1 MTNADSSSQ
10 DPAQDP
16 TQGSGTRSAADS
28 AAHSAAL
35 TSPIAVRAGLVLVD
49 QLIRS
54 GVREAVLCPGSRN
67 SPLNLAFVEAERV
80 GRVRLHV
87 RTDERSAAFLALGLA
102 KVSRQPVPVVMTSG
116 TAVANCLPA
125 MVEATLSGVPLVVL
139 SANRPLSMLGS
150 GANQTIDQAEIFGTH
165 SVCTLNAGELAL
177 EGTVADAGT
186 GQAPKRTDATA
197 ELRDLVRKLIA
208 AATDPIDGG
217 GAHLDVPLREPLVP
231 PTLDELSLWAG
242 EIAAAEDAAE
252 DAATTEGAHDSHA
265 PGQPARG
272 TRKLPYGQVEVDLSR
287 RTLVIAG
294 SVGDVAWARSI
305 MDELADVPTVAE
317 PVAPAPD
324 FPVHSAAV
332 DMFSTQVVS
341 DGAHSAV
348 TTPEQIVVI
357 GRPTLHRGVTKLLA
371 NKDINVVALSDTRN
385 VTDVFDN
392 VDEVGSTVR
401 PRGEQPESWLQVARA
416 ISDMGVNQVRDGLA
430 EHEPFTAVHAVA
442 VVADA
447 LRDGDLLVLG
457 ASTAVR
463 DASRAG
469 LPFDGVQAIANRGA
483 AGIDGTISTAVGA
496 AMAHA
501 HADPTAIRAPR
512 TIAVMGDLTFAHDLG
527 GLNIGPLEPR
537 PDNLLIV
544 LTNDSGGGIFETL
557 EPGAESLRTFAD
569 GTAAF
574 ERVFGTPLDLDFAEL
589 CAGFGVEHKLATS
602 VEELATVIDEHAEIG
617 GSGITVL
624 EVKVSR
630 RGRQEIERRIA
641 GTR

>member
-1 MTNADSSSQ
+1 MTNTDSSSQ
-10 DPAQDP
+10 DSSPA
-16 TQGSGTRSAADS
+16 AAEPLPS
-28 AAHSAAL
+28 PVAVHAA
-35 TSPIAVRAGLVLVD
+35 LVLVD
-49 QLIRS
+49 QLIRC
-54 GVREAVLCPGSRN
+54 GVQEAVLCPGSRN
-67 SPLNLAFVEAERV
+67 SPLSLAFVEAERV

-125 MVEATLSGVPLVVL
+125 MVEATLSGVPLIVL

-150 GANQTIDQAEIFGTH
+150 GANQTIDQAEIFGSH
-165 SVCTLNAGELAL
+165 SVCTLNTGNLAL
-177 EGTVADAGT
+177 EGEDIKAPDDVATSRAG
-186 GQAPKRTDATA
+186 GAAAQ
-197 ELRDLVRKLIA
+197 LRDLVCQLVA
-208 AATDPIDGG
+208 AAVDPIDGG
-217 GAHLDVPLREPLVP
+217 GVHLDIPLREPLVP
-231 PTLDELSLWAG
+231 PTLDELSLWASAVTG
-242 EIAAAEDAAE
+242 Y
-252 DAATTEGAHDSHA
+252 TPA
-265 PGQPARG
+265 PRG
-272 TRKLPYGQVEVDLSR
+272 VRSLPFGQVEVDLSR

-294 SVGDVAWARSI
+294 SVSDVAWARAI
-305 MDELADVPTVAE
+305 MDELADVPTIAE
-317 PVAPAPD
+317 PIAPAPD

-332 DMFSTQVVS
+332 DMFSTQVVG
-341 DGAHSAV
+341 DGEYSAV

-371 NKDINVVALSDTRN
+371 NKDIHIIALSDTRN
-385 VTDVFDN
+385 VTDVFGN
-392 VDEVGSTVR
+392 VDEVGSSVR
-401 PRGEQPESWLQVARA
+401 PHGEQPETWLQVARA
-416 ISDMGVNQVRDGLA
+416 ISDMGAGQVRDALT
-430 EHEPFTAVHAVA
+430 EHDPFTAVHAVA

-469 LPFDGVQAIANRGA
+469 LPFDGVQTIANRGA

-557 EPGAESLRTFAD
+557 EPGAENLRTFAD

-589 CAGFGVEHKLATS
+589 CAGFGVEHKLATN
-602 VEELATVIDEHAEIG
+602 VEELAMAIDEHAETG
-617 GSGITVL
+617 AHGITVL

-630 RGRQEIERRIA
+630 GGRREIEKRIA
-641 GTR
+641 GA

>member
-1 MTNADSSSQ
+1 MTNTDSSSQ
-10 DPAQDP
+10 DSYPAAVEP
-16 TQGSGTRSAADS
+16 LPSPVAVHAA
-28 AAHSAAL
+28 
-35 TSPIAVRAGLVLVD
+35 LVLVD
-49 QLIRS
+49 QLIRC
-54 GVREAVLCPGSRN
+54 GVQEAVLCPGSRN
-67 SPLNLAFVEAERV
+67 SPLNLAFMEAERV

-125 MVEATLSGVPLVVL
+125 MVEATLSGVPLIVL

-150 GANQTIDQAEIFGTH
+150 GANQTIDQAEIFGSH
-165 SVCTLNAGELAL
+165 SVCTLNTGNLAL
-177 EGTVADAGT
+177 EGEDIKVPDDVATSRAG
-186 GQAPKRTDATA
+186 GAATQ
-197 ELRDLVRKLIA
+197 LRDLVCQLVA
-208 AATDPIDGG
+208 AAVDPIDGG
-217 GAHLDVPLREPLVP
+217 GVHLDVPLREPLVP
-231 PTLDELSLWAG
+231 PTLDELSLWASAVTG
-242 EIAAAEDAAE
+242 N
-252 DAATTEGAHDSHA
+252 TPA
-265 PGQPARG
+265 PRG
-272 TRKLPYGQVEVDLSR
+272 VRSLPFGQVEVDLSR

-294 SVGDVAWARSI
+294 SVSDVAWARAI
-305 MDELADVPTVAE
+305 MDELADVPTIAE
-317 PVAPAPD
+317 PIAPAPD

-332 DMFSTQVVS
+332 DMFSTQVVG
-341 DGAHSAV
+341 DGEYSAV

-371 NKDINVVALSDTRN
+371 NKDINVIALSDTRN
-385 VTDVFDN
+385 VTDVFGN
-392 VDEVGSTVR
+392 VDEVGSSVR
-401 PRGEQPESWLQVARA
+401 PHGEQPETWLQVARA
-416 ISDMGVNQVRDGLA
+416 ISDMGAGQVRDALA

-469 LPFDGVQAIANRGA
+469 LPFDGVQTIANRGA

-557 EPGAESLRTFAD
+557 EPGAENLRTFAD

-589 CAGFGVEHKLATS
+589 CAGFGVEHKLATN
-602 VEELATVIDEHAEIG
+602 VEELAMAIDEHAEIG
-617 GSGITVL
+617 AHGITVL

-630 RGRQEIERRIA
+630 GGRREIEKRIA
-641 GTR
+641 GA

>member
-1 MTNADSSSQ
+1 MTNTDSSSQ
-10 DPAQDP
+10 DSSPA
-16 TQGSGTRSAADS
+16 AAEPLPS
-28 AAHSAAL
+28 PVAVHAAL
-35 TSPIAVRAGLVLVD
+35 ALVD
-49 QLIRS
+49 QLIRC
-54 GVREAVLCPGSRN
+54 GVQEAVLCPGSRN

-125 MVEATLSGVPLVVL
+125 MVEATLSGVPLIVL
-139 SANRPLSMLGS
+139 SANRPLSMRGS
-150 GANQTIDQAEIFGTH
+150 GANQTIDQAEIFGSH
-165 SVCTLNAGELAL
+165 SVCTLNTGILAL
-177 EGTVADAGT
+177 EGEDIKVPDDVATSRAG
-186 GQAPKRTDATA
+186 GAATQ
-197 ELRDLVRKLIA
+197 LRDLVCQLVA
-208 AATDPIDGG
+208 AAVDPIDGG
-217 GAHLDVPLREPLVP
+217 GVHLDVPLREPLVP
-231 PTLDELSLWAG
+231 PTLDELSLWASAVTG
-242 EIAAAEDAAE
+242 N
-252 DAATTEGAHDSHA
+252 TPA
-265 PGQPARG
+265 PRG
-272 TRKLPYGQVEVDLSR
+272 VRSLPFGQVEVDLSR

-294 SVGDVAWARSI
+294 SVSDVAWARAI
-305 MDELADVPTVAE
+305 MDELADVPTIAE
-317 PVAPAPD
+317 PIAPAPD

-332 DMFSTQVVS
+332 DMFSTQVVG
-341 DGAHSAV
+341 DGEYSAV

-371 NKDINVVALSDTRN
+371 NKDIHIIALSDTRN
-385 VTDVFDN
+385 VTDVFGN
-392 VDEVGSTVR
+392 VDEVGSSVR
-401 PRGEQPESWLQVARA
+401 PHGEQPETWLQVARA
-416 ISDMGVNQVRDGLA
+416 ISDMGAGQVRDALT
-430 EHEPFTAVHAVA
+430 EHDPFTAVHAVA

-469 LPFDGVQAIANRGA
+469 LPFDGVQTIANRGA

-557 EPGAESLRTFAD
+557 EPGAENLRTFAD

-589 CAGFGVEHKLATS
+589 CAGFGVEHKLATN
-602 VEELATVIDEHAEIG
+602 VEELAMAIDEHAEIG
-617 GSGITVL
+617 AHGITVL

-630 RGRQEIERRIA
+630 GGRREIEKRIA
-641 GTR
+641 GA

>member
-1 MTNADSSSQ
+1 MTNTDRTNSEGSSQ
-10 DPAQDP
+10 
-16 TQGSGTRSAADS
+16 RSAA
-28 AAHSAAL
+28 AL
-35 TSPIAVRAGLVLVD
+35 ASPVAVRAGLVLVD

-102 KVSRQPVPVVMTSG
+102 KVARQPVPVVMTSG

-125 MVEATLSGVPLVVL
+125 MVEATLSGVPLLVL
-139 SANRPLSMLGS
+139 SANRPLSMVGT
-150 GANQTIDQAEIFGTH
+150 GANQTIDQAELFGSH
-165 SVCTLNAGELAL
+165 SVCTLNTGQLAL
-177 EGTVADAGT
+177 EGGAADAGT
-186 GQAPKRTDATA
+186 GQVAGGTDAAA

-242 EIAAAEDAAE
+242 EIAA
-252 DAATTEGAHDSHA
+252 TTVKTPAHTPRA
-265 PGQPARG
+265 
-272 TRKLPYGQVEVDLSR
+272 LPFGQVEVDLSL

-294 SVGDVAWARSI
+294 SVADTAWARSI
-305 MDELADVPTVAE
+305 MDELADVPTIAE

-341 DGAHSAV
+341 DGEHSAV

-371 NKDINVVALSDTRN
+371 NKDIHVIALSDTRN
-385 VTDVFDN
+385 VTDVFGN

-401 PRGEQPESWLQVARA
+401 ARGEQPESWLQVARA
-416 ISDMGVNQVRDGLA
+416 ISDMGVNQVREGLA
-430 EHEPFTAVHAVA
+430 KHEPFTAVHAVA

-469 LPFDGVQAIANRGA
+469 LPFDGVRAIANRGA

-501 HADPTAIRAPR
+501 HSDPTAIRAPR

-557 EPGAESLRTFAD
+557 EPGADDLRTFAD

-589 CAGFGVEHKLATS
+589 CAGFGVEHKLACS
-602 VEELATVIDEHAEIG
+602 VEELADAIEEHAELG
-617 GSGITVL
+617 GNGITVL
-624 EVKVSR
+624 EVKVDR
-630 RGRQEIERRIA
+630 RGRQEIEKRIA
-641 GTR
+641 GKR

>member
-1 MTNADSSSQ
+1 MTNADSSS
-10 DPAQDP
+10 QDP

-35 TSPIAVRAGLVLVD
+35 TSPNAVHAGLVLVD

-177 EGTVADAGT
+177 EGAVADAGT
-186 GQAPKRTDATA
+186 GQAAKRTDAAA
-197 ELRDLVRKLIA
+197 ELRDLVRKLTA

-242 EIAAAEDAAE
+242 GIAAAEDAE
-252 DAATTEGAHDSHA
+252 TTEGAHDSHA

-272 TRKLPYGQVEVDLSR
+272 SRKLPYGQVEVDLSR

-294 SVGDVAWARSI
+294 SVSDVAWARSI
-305 MDELADVPTVAE
+305 MDELADVPTIAE

-371 NKDINVVALSDTRN
+371 NKDINVIALSDTRN
-385 VTDVFDN
+385 VTDVFNN

-430 EHEPFTAVHAVA
+430 EREPFTAVHAVA

-557 EPGAESLRTFAD
+557 EPGAENLRTFAD

-589 CAGFGVEHKLATS
+589 CAGVGVEHKLATS
-602 VEELATVIDEHAEIG
+602 VEELATAIDEHAEIG
-617 GSGITVL
+617 ESGITVL

-630 RGRQEIERRIA
+630 RGRQEIEKRIA

>member
-1 MTNADSSSQ
+1 MTNTDSSSQ
-10 DPAQDP
+10 DSYPAATEP
-16 TQGSGTRSAADS
+16 LPSPVAVHAA
-28 AAHSAAL
+28 
-35 TSPIAVRAGLVLVD
+35 LVLVD
-49 QLIRS
+49 QLIRC
-54 GVREAVLCPGSRN
+54 GVQEAVLCPGSRN

-125 MVEATLSGVPLVVL
+125 MVEATLSGVPLIVL

-150 GANQTIDQAEIFGTH
+150 GANQTIDQAEIFGSH
-165 SVCTLNAGELAL
+165 SVCTLNTGNLAL
-177 EGTVADAGT
+177 EGEDIKVPDDVATSRAG
-186 GQAPKRTDATA
+186 GAATQ
-197 ELRDLVRKLIA
+197 LRDLVCQLVA
-208 AATDPIDGG
+208 AAVDPIDGG
-217 GAHLDVPLREPLVP
+217 GVHLDVPLREPLVP
-231 PTLDELSLWAG
+231 PTLDELSLWASAVTG
-242 EIAAAEDAAE
+242 N
-252 DAATTEGAHDSHA
+252 TPA
-265 PGQPARG
+265 PRG
-272 TRKLPYGQVEVDLSR
+272 IRSLPFGQVEVDLSR

-294 SVGDVAWARSI
+294 SVSDVAWARAI
-305 MDELADVPTVAE
+305 MDELADVPTIAE
-317 PVAPAPD
+317 PIAPAPD

-332 DMFSTQVVS
+332 DMFSTQVVG
-341 DGAHSAV
+341 DGEYSAV

-371 NKDINVVALSDTRN
+371 NKDIHVIALSDTRN
-385 VTDVFDN
+385 VTDVFGN
-392 VDEVGSTVR
+392 VDEVGSSVR
-401 PRGEQPESWLQVARA
+401 PHGEQPETWLQVARA
-416 ISDMGVNQVRDGLA
+416 ISDMGAGQVCDALA

-469 LPFDGVQAIANRGA
+469 LPFDGVQTIANRGA

-557 EPGAESLRTFAD
+557 EPGAENLRTFAD

-589 CAGFGVEHKLATS
+589 CAGFGVEHKLATN
-602 VEELATVIDEHAEIG
+602 VEELAMAIDEHAEIG
-617 GSGITVL
+617 TQGITVL

-630 RGRQEIERRIA
+630 GGRREIEKRIA
-641 GTR
+641 GA

>member
-1 MTNADSSSQ
+1 M
-10 DPAQDP
+10 
-16 TQGSGTRSAADS
+16 
-28 AAHSAAL
+28 
-35 TSPIAVRAGLVLVD
+35 RAGLVLID

-165 SVCTLNAGELAL
+165 SVCTLNTGELAL
-177 EGTVADAGT
+177 EGAAAGAA
-186 GQAPKRTDATA
+186 G

-265 PGQPARG
+265 PSQPTRG
-272 TRKLPYGQVEVDLSR
+272 PRKLPYGQVDVDLSR

-294 SVGDVAWARSI
+294 SVTDTAWARSI
-305 MDELADVPTVAE
+305 MDELADVPTIAE

-341 DGAHSAV
+341 DGEHSAV

-371 NKDINVVALSDTRN
+371 NKDINVIALSDTRN
-385 VTDVFDN
+385 ITDVFDN

-401 PRGEQPESWLQVARA
+401 PRGEQPESWLQVAHA

-602 VEELATVIDEHAEIG
+602 VEELAAAIDEHAEIG

-630 RGRQEIERRIA
+630 RGRQEIEKRIA

>member
-1 MTNADSSSQ
+1 MTNTDSSSQ
-10 DPAQDP
+10 DSSPA
-16 TQGSGTRSAADS
+16 AAEPLPS
-28 AAHSAAL
+28 PVAVHAA
-35 TSPIAVRAGLVLVD
+35 LVLVD
-49 QLIRS
+49 QLIRC
-54 GVREAVLCPGSRN
+54 GVQETVLCPGSRN

-125 MVEATLSGVPLVVL
+125 MVEATLSGVPLIVL

-150 GANQTIDQAEIFGTH
+150 GANQTIDQAEIFGSH
-165 SVCTLNAGELAL
+165 SVCTLNTGNLAL
-177 EGTVADAGT
+177 EGEDIKAPDDVATSRAG
-186 GQAPKRTDATA
+186 GAAAQ
-197 ELRDLVRKLIA
+197 LRDLVCQLVA
-208 AATDPIDGG
+208 AAVDPIDGG
-217 GAHLDVPLREPLVP
+217 GVHLDVPLREPLVP
-231 PTLDELSLWAG
+231 PTLDELSLWASAVTG
-242 EIAAAEDAAE
+242 N
-252 DAATTEGAHDSHA
+252 TPA
-265 PGQPARG
+265 PRG
-272 TRKLPYGQVEVDLSR
+272 VRSLPFGQVEVDLSR

-294 SVGDVAWARSI
+294 SVSDVAWARAI
-305 MDELADVPTVAE
+305 MDELADVPTIAE
-317 PVAPAPD
+317 PIAPAPD

-332 DMFSTQVVS
+332 DMFSTQVVG
-341 DGAHSAV
+341 DGEYSAV

-371 NKDINVVALSDTRN
+371 NKDIHIIALSDTRN
-385 VTDVFDN
+385 VTDVFGN
-392 VDEVGSTVR
+392 VDEVGSSVR
-401 PRGEQPESWLQVARA
+401 PHGEQPETWLQVARA
-416 ISDMGVNQVRDGLA
+416 ISDMGAGQVRDALT

-469 LPFDGVQAIANRGA
+469 LPFDGVQTIANRGA

-557 EPGAESLRTFAD
+557 EPGAENLRTFAD

-589 CAGFGVEHKLATS
+589 CAGFGVERKLATN
-602 VEELATVIDEHAEIG
+602 VEELAMAIDEHAEIG
-617 GSGITVL
+617 AHGITVL

-630 RGRQEIERRIA
+630 GGRREIEKRIA
-641 GTR
+641 GA

>member
-102 KVSRQPVPVVMTSG
+102 KVSRRPVPVVMTSG

-165 SVCTLNAGELAL
+165 SVCTLNTGELAL
-177 EGTVADAGT
+177 EGAVADTA
-186 GQAPKRTDATA
+186 A
-197 ELRDLVRKLIA
+197 ELCDLVRKLIS

-242 EIAAAEDAAE
+242 EIAAAEDAA
-252 DAATTEGAHDSHA
+252 TTEGAHDSHA
-265 PGQPARG
+265 PSQPTRG
-272 TRKLPYGQVEVDLSR
+272 PRKLPYGQVEVDLSR

-294 SVGDVAWARSI
+294 SVSDVAWARSI

-341 DGAHSAV
+341 DGEHSAV
-348 TTPEQIVVI
+348 TIPEQIVVI

-371 NKDINVVALSDTRN
+371 NKDINVIALSDTRN

-430 EHEPFTAVHAVA
+430 EREPFTAVHAVA

-557 EPGAESLRTFAD
+557 EPGAENLRTFAD

-630 RGRQEIERRIA
+630 RGRQEIEKRIA

>member
-10 DPAQDP
+10 D
-16 TQGSGTRSAADS
+16 SGT
-28 AAHSAAL
+28 HSAAL

-150 GANQTIDQAEIFGTH
+150 GANQTIDQAEIFGSH
-165 SVCTLNAGELAL
+165 SVCTLNTGELAL
-177 EGTVADAGT
+177 EGAAAGAA
-186 GQAPKRTDATA
+186 G

-272 TRKLPYGQVEVDLSR
+272 SRKLPYGQVEVDLSR

-294 SVGDVAWARSI
+294 SVSDVAWARSI
-305 MDELADVPTVAE
+305 MDELADVPTIAE

-332 DMFSTQVVS
+332 DMFSAQVVS
-341 DGAHSAV
+341 DGEHSAV

-371 NKDINVVALSDTRN
+371 NKDINVIALSDTRN

-430 EHEPFTAVHAVA
+430 EREPFTAVHAVA

-557 EPGAESLRTFAD
+557 EPGAEHLRTFAD

-602 VEELATVIDEHAEIG
+602 VEELATAIDEHAEIG
-617 GSGITVL
+617 GNGITVL

-630 RGRQEIERRIA
+630 RGRQEIEERIA
-641 GTR
+641 GKR

>member
-1 MTNADSSSQ
+1 M
-10 DPAQDP
+10 
-16 TQGSGTRSAADS
+16 
-28 AAHSAAL
+28 
-35 TSPIAVRAGLVLVD
+35 RAGLVLVD

-102 KVSRQPVPVVMTSG
+102 KVSRRPVPVVMTSG

-165 SVCTLNAGELAL
+165 SVCTLNTGELAL
-177 EGTVADAGT
+177 EGAAAGAA
-186 GQAPKRTDATA
+186 G
-197 ELRDLVRKLIA
+197 ELRDLVRKLIN

-242 EIAAAEDAAE
+242 EIAAAGDAAE
-252 DAATTEGAHDSHA
+252 DAETTEGAQASHA
-265 PGQPARG
+265 PAQPARG
-272 TRKLPYGQVEVDLSR
+272 SRKLPYGQVEVDLSR

-294 SVGDVAWARSI
+294 SVSDVAWARSI
-305 MDELADVPTVAE
+305 MDELADVPTIAE

-371 NKDINVVALSDTRN
+371 NKDINVIALSDTRN

-392 VDEVGSTVR
+392 VDEVGSTVQ

-430 EHEPFTAVHAVA
+430 EREPFTAVHAVA

-557 EPGAESLRTFAD
+557 EPGAENLRTFAD

-602 VEELATVIDEHAEIG
+602 VEELAAAIDEHAEIG

-630 RGRQEIERRIA
+630 RGRQEIEKRIA

>member
-16 TQGSGTRSAADS
+16 TQGSAV
-28 AAHSAAL
+28 HSAAL
-35 TSPIAVRAGLVLVD
+35 PSPVAVRAGLVLVD

-102 KVSRQPVPVVMTSG
+102 KVSRNPVPVVMTSG

-165 SVCTLNAGELAL
+165 SVCTLNTGELAL
-177 EGTVADAGT
+177 EGAAAGAA
-186 GQAPKRTDATA
+186 G
-197 ELRDLVRKLIA
+197 ELRDLVRKLIN

-242 EIAAAEDAAE
+242 EIAAAEDAA
-252 DAATTEGAHDSHA
+252 TTEGAHDSHA
-265 PGQPARG
+265 PSQPTRG
-272 TRKLPYGQVEVDLSR
+272 PRKLPYGQVEVDLSR

-294 SVGDVAWARSI
+294 SVSDVAWARSI

-341 DGAHSAV
+341 DGEHSAV
-348 TTPEQIVVI
+348 TIPEQIVVI

-371 NKDINVVALSDTRN
+371 NKDINVIALSDTRN

-430 EHEPFTAVHAVA
+430 EREPFTAVHAVA

-501 HADPTAIRAPR
+501 HADLTAIRAPR

-557 EPGAESLRTFAD
+557 EPGAEHLRTFAD

-602 VEELATVIDEHAEIG
+602 VEELAAAIDEHAEIG

-630 RGRQEIERRIA
+630 RGRQEIEKRIA

>member
-1 MTNADSSSQ
+1 MTNTDSSSQ
-10 DPAQDP
+10 DSSPA
-16 TQGSGTRSAADS
+16 AAEPLPS
-28 AAHSAAL
+28 PVAVHAA
-35 TSPIAVRAGLVLVD
+35 LVLVD
-49 QLIRS
+49 QLIRC
-54 GVREAVLCPGSRN
+54 GVQEAVLCPGSRN

-87 RTDERSAAFLALGLA
+87 RTDERSAAFLALGVA

-125 MVEATLSGVPLVVL
+125 MVEATLSGVPLIVL

-150 GANQTIDQAEIFGTH
+150 GANQTIDQAEIFGSH
-165 SVCTLNAGELAL
+165 SVCTLNTGNLAL
-177 EGTVADAGT
+177 EGEDIKAPDDVATSRAG
-186 GQAPKRTDATA
+186 GAAAQ
-197 ELRDLVRKLIA
+197 LRDLVCQLVA
-208 AATDPIDGG
+208 AAVDPIDGG
-217 GAHLDVPLREPLVP
+217 GVHLDIPLREPLVP
-231 PTLDELSLWAG
+231 PTLDELSLWASAVTG
-242 EIAAAEDAAE
+242 Y
-252 DAATTEGAHDSHA
+252 TPA
-265 PGQPARG
+265 PRG
-272 TRKLPYGQVEVDLSR
+272 VRSLPFGQVEVDLSR

-294 SVGDVAWARSI
+294 SVSDVAWARAI
-305 MDELADVPTVAE
+305 MDELADVPTIAE
-317 PVAPAPD
+317 PIAPAPD

-332 DMFSTQVVS
+332 DMFSTQVVG
-341 DGAHSAV
+341 DGEYSAV

-371 NKDINVVALSDTRN
+371 NKDIHIIALSDTRN
-385 VTDVFDN
+385 VTDVFGN
-392 VDEVGSTVR
+392 VDEVGSSVR
-401 PRGEQPESWLQVARA
+401 PHGEQPETWLQVARA
-416 ISDMGVNQVRDGLA
+416 ISDMGAGQVRDALT
-430 EHEPFTAVHAVA
+430 EHDPFTAVHAVA

-469 LPFDGVQAIANRGA
+469 LPFDGVQTIANRGA

-557 EPGAESLRTFAD
+557 EPGAENLRTFAD

-589 CAGFGVEHKLATS
+589 CAGFGVEHKLATN
-602 VEELATVIDEHAEIG
+602 VEELAMAIDEHAETG
-617 GSGITVL
+617 AHGITVL

-630 RGRQEIERRIA
+630 GGRREIEKRIA
-641 GTR
+641 GA

>member
-10 DPAQDP
+10 N
-16 TQGSGTRSAADS
+16 SGT
-28 AAHSAAL
+28 HSAAL
-35 TSPIAVRAGLVLVD
+35 TSPVAVRAGLVLVD

-177 EGTVADAGT
+177 EGAVADAGT
-186 GQAPKRTDATA
+186 DQAARGTDAAA

-242 EIAAAEDAAE
+242 EIAAAEDAE
-252 DAATTEGAHDSHA
+252 DAEATEGPQGSHT
-265 PGQPARG
+265 PSQPARG
-272 TRKLPYGQVEVDLSR
+272 SRKLPYGQVEVDLSR

-305 MDELADVPTVAE
+305 MDELADVPTIAE
-317 PVAPAPD
+317 PIAPAPD

-371 NKDINVVALSDTRN
+371 NKDIHVIALSDTRN

-401 PRGEQPESWLQVARA
+401 PRGEQPESWLQVAHA

-537 PDNLLIV
+537 PDNLLIM

-557 EPGAESLRTFAD
+557 EPGAENLRTFAD

-602 VEELATVIDEHAEIG
+602 VEELATAIDEHAEIG

-630 RGRQEIERRIA
+630 RGRQEIEKRIA

>member
-102 KVSRQPVPVVMTSG
+102 KVSRRPVPVVMTSG

-165 SVCTLNAGELAL
+165 SVCTLNTGELAL
-177 EGTVADAGT
+177 EGAAAGAA
-186 GQAPKRTDATA
+186 G
-197 ELRDLVRKLIA
+197 ELRDLVRKLIN

-305 MDELADVPTVAE
+305 MDELADVPTIAE

-371 NKDINVVALSDTRN
+371 NKDIHVIALSDTRN
-385 VTDVFDN
+385 ITDVFDN

-401 PRGEQPESWLQVARA
+401 LRGEQPESWLQVARA

-630 RGRQEIERRIA
+630 RGRQEIEKRIA

>member
-102 KVSRQPVPVVMTSG
+102 KVSRRPVPVVMTSG

-165 SVCTLNAGELAL
+165 SVCTLNTGELAL
-177 EGTVADAGT
+177 EGAAAGAA
-186 GQAPKRTDATA
+186 G
-197 ELRDLVRKLIA
+197 ELRDLVRKLIN

-242 EIAAAEDAAE
+242 EIAAAEDAA
-252 DAATTEGAHDSHA
+252 TTEGAHDSHA
-265 PGQPARG
+265 PSQPTRG
-272 TRKLPYGQVEVDLSR
+272 PRKLPYGQVEVDLSR

-294 SVGDVAWARSI
+294 SVSDVAWARSI

-341 DGAHSAV
+341 DGEHSAV
-348 TTPEQIVVI
+348 TIPEQIVVI

-557 EPGAESLRTFAD
+557 EPGAENLRTFAD

-602 VEELATVIDEHAEIG
+602 VEELATAIDEHAEIG

-630 RGRQEIERRIA
+630 RGRQEIEKRIA

>member
-1 MTNADSSSQ
+1 MTNADSSS
-10 DPAQDP
+10 QDP
-16 TQGSGTRSAADS
+16 TQGSGTRSAA
-28 AAHSAAL
+28 HSAAL
-35 TSPIAVRAGLVLVD
+35 PSPVAVRAGLVLVD

-165 SVCTLNAGELAL
+165 SVCTLNTGELAL
-177 EGTVADAGT
+177 EGATADA
-186 GQAPKRTDATA
+186 AT

-242 EIAAAEDAAE
+242 EIAGA
-252 DAATTEGAHDSHA
+252 AATTVKTPAHTPRA
-265 PGQPARG
+265 
-272 TRKLPYGQVEVDLSR
+272 LPFGQVEVDLSL

-294 SVGDVAWARSI
+294 SVADTAWARSI
-305 MDELADVPTVAE
+305 MDELADVPTIAE

-341 DGAHSAV
+341 DGEHSAV

-371 NKDINVVALSDTRN
+371 NKDIHVIALSDTRN
-385 VTDVFDN
+385 VTDVFGN

-401 PRGEQPESWLQVARA
+401 PRGEQPESWLQVSRA
-416 ISDMGVNQVRDGLA
+416 ISDMGVNQVREGLA
-430 EHEPFTAVHAVA
+430 KHEPFTAVHAVA

-469 LPFDGVQAIANRGA
+469 LPFDGVRAIANRGA

-501 HADPTAIRAPR
+501 HSDPTAIRAPR

-557 EPGAESLRTFAD
+557 EPGADDLRTFAD

-574 ERVFGTPLDLDFAEL
+574 ERVFGAPLDLDFAEL
-589 CAGFGVEHKLATS
+589 CAGFGVEHKLACS
-602 VEELATVIDEHAEIG
+602 VEELADAIEEHAELG
-617 GSGITVL
+617 GNGITVL
-624 EVKVSR
+624 EVKVDR
-630 RGRQEIERRIA
+630 RGRQEIEKRIA
-641 GTR
+641 GKR

>member
-1 MTNADSSSQ
+1 M
-10 DPAQDP
+10 
-16 TQGSGTRSAADS
+16 
-28 AAHSAAL
+28 
-35 TSPIAVRAGLVLVD
+35 RAGLVLVD

-54 GVREAVLCPGSRN
+54 GVGEAVLCPGSRN

-102 KVSRQPVPVVMTSG
+102 KVSRRPVPVVMTSG

-165 SVCTLNAGELAL
+165 SVCTLNTGELAL
-177 EGTVADAGT
+177 EGAAAGAA
-186 GQAPKRTDATA
+186 G
-197 ELRDLVRKLIA
+197 ELRDLVRKLIN

-242 EIAAAEDAAE
+242 EIAAAGDAAE
-252 DAATTEGAHDSHA
+252 DAETTEGAQASHA
-265 PGQPARG
+265 PAQPARG
-272 TRKLPYGQVEVDLSR
+272 PRKLPYGQVEVDLSR

-294 SVGDVAWARSI
+294 SVSDVAWARSI
-305 MDELADVPTVAE
+305 MDELADVPTIAE

-341 DGAHSAV
+341 DGEHSAV

-371 NKDINVVALSDTRN
+371 NKDINVIALSDTRN

-430 EHEPFTAVHAVA
+430 EREPFTAVHAVA

-589 CAGFGVEHKLATS
+589 CAGFGVEHKLAAS

-630 RGRQEIERRIA
+630 RGRQEVEKRIA
-641 GTR
+641 GAR

>member
-1 MTNADSSSQ
+1 MTNTDRTNSEGSSQ
-10 DPAQDP
+10 QPA
-16 TQGSGTRSAADS
+16 
-28 AAHSAAL
+28 AAL
-35 TSPIAVRAGLVLVD
+35 ASPVAVRAGLVLVD

-102 KVSRQPVPVVMTSG
+102 KVARQPVPVVMTSG

-125 MVEATLSGVPLVVL
+125 MVEATLSGVPLLVL
-139 SANRPLSMLGS
+139 SANRPLSMVGT
-150 GANQTIDQAEIFGTH
+150 GANQTIDQAELFGSH
-165 SVCTLNAGELAL
+165 SVCTLNTGELAL
-177 EGTVADAGT
+177 EGGAADAGDNSA
-186 GQAPKRTDATA
+186 GDATDAVA
-197 ELRDLVRKLIA
+197 ELRDVVRKLVA

-242 EIAAAEDAAE
+242 EIAA
-252 DAATTEGAHDSHA
+252 TTVKTPAHTPRA
-265 PGQPARG
+265 
-272 TRKLPYGQVEVDLSR
+272 LPFGQVEVDLSL

-294 SVGDVAWARSI
+294 SVADTAWARSI
-305 MDELADVPTVAE
+305 MDELADVPTIAE

-341 DGAHSAV
+341 DGEHSAV

-371 NKDINVVALSDTRN
+371 NKDIHVIALSDTRN
-385 VTDVFDN
+385 VTDVFGN
-392 VDEVGSTVR
+392 VDQAGSTVR

-416 ISDMGVNQVRDGLA
+416 ISDMGVNQVREGLA
-430 EHEPFTAVHAVA
+430 KHEPFTAVHAVA

-469 LPFDGVQAIANRGA
+469 LPFDGVRAIANRGA

-501 HADPTAIRAPR
+501 HSDPTAIRAPR

-557 EPGAESLRTFAD
+557 EPGAEELRTFAD

-589 CAGFGVEHKLATS
+589 CAGFGVEHKLACS
-602 VEELATVIDEHAEIG
+602 VEELADAIEEHAELG
-617 GSGITVL
+617 GNGITVL
-624 EVKVSR
+624 EVKVDR
-630 RGRQEIERRIA
+630 RGRQEIEKRIA
-641 GTR
+641 GKR

>member
-1 MTNADSSSQ
+1 M
-10 DPAQDP
+10 
-16 TQGSGTRSAADS
+16 
-28 AAHSAAL
+28 
-35 TSPIAVRAGLVLVD
+35 RAGLVLVD

-102 KVSRQPVPVVMTSG
+102 KVSRRPVPVVMTSG

-165 SVCTLNAGELAL
+165 SVCTLNTGELAL
-177 EGTVADAGT
+177 EGAAAGAA
-186 GQAPKRTDATA
+186 G
-197 ELRDLVRKLIA
+197 ELRDLVRKLIN

-242 EIAAAEDAAE
+242 EIAAAEDAA
-252 DAATTEGAHDSHA
+252 TTEGAHDSHA
-265 PGQPARG
+265 PSQPTRG
-272 TRKLPYGQVEVDLSR
+272 PRKLPYGQVEVDLSR

-294 SVGDVAWARSI
+294 SVSDVAWARSI
-305 MDELADVPTVAE
+305 MDELADVPTIAE
-317 PVAPAPD
+317 PGAPAPD

-341 DGAHSAV
+341 DGEHSAV
-348 TTPEQIVVI
+348 TIPEQIVVI

-371 NKDINVVALSDTRN
+371 NKDINVIALSDTRN

-392 VDEVGSTVR
+392 VDEVGSTVQ

-416 ISDMGVNQVRDGLA
+416 ISDMGVNQIRDGLA
-430 EHEPFTAVHAVA
+430 EREPFTAVHAVA

-557 EPGAESLRTFAD
+557 EPGAEHLRTFAD

-630 RGRQEIERRIA
+630 RGRQEIEKRIA

>member
-10 DPAQDP
+10 D
-16 TQGSGTRSAADS
+16 SGT
-28 AAHSAAL
+28 HSAAL
-35 TSPIAVRAGLVLVD
+35 PSPVAVRAGLVLVD

-102 KVSRQPVPVVMTSG
+102 KVSRRPVPVVMTSG

-165 SVCTLNAGELAL
+165 SVCTLNTGELAL
-177 EGTVADAGT
+177 EGAAAGAA
-186 GQAPKRTDATA
+186 G
-197 ELRDLVRKLIA
+197 ELRDLVRKLIN

-242 EIAAAEDAAE
+242 EIAAAEDAA
-252 DAATTEGAHDSHA
+252 TTEGAHDSHA
-265 PGQPARG
+265 PSQPTRG
-272 TRKLPYGQVEVDLSR
+272 PRKLPYGQVEVDLSR

-294 SVGDVAWARSI
+294 SVSDVAWARSI

-341 DGAHSAV
+341 DGEHSAV
-348 TTPEQIVVI
+348 TIPEQIVVI

-371 NKDINVVALSDTRN
+371 NKDINVIALSDTRN

-430 EHEPFTAVHAVA
+430 EREPFTAVHAVA

-501 HADPTAIRAPR
+501 HADLTAIRAPR

-557 EPGAESLRTFAD
+557 EPGAEHLRTFAD

-602 VEELATVIDEHAEIG
+602 VEELAAAIDEHAEIG

-630 RGRQEIERRIA
+630 RGRQEIEKRIA

>member
-1 MTNADSSSQ
+1 MTNTDSSSQ
-10 DPAQDP
+10 DSSPA
-16 TQGSGTRSAADS
+16 AAEPLS
-28 AAHSAAL
+28 SPVAVHAA
-35 TSPIAVRAGLVLVD
+35 LVLVD
-49 QLIRS
+49 QLIRC
-54 GVREAVLCPGSRN
+54 GVQEAVLCPGSRN

-125 MVEATLSGVPLVVL
+125 MVEATLSGVPLIVL

-150 GANQTIDQAEIFGTH
+150 GANQTIDQAEIFGSH
-165 SVCTLNAGELAL
+165 SVCTLNTGNLAL
-177 EGTVADAGT
+177 EGEDIKVPDDVATSRAG
-186 GQAPKRTDATA
+186 GAATQ
-197 ELRDLVRKLIA
+197 LRDLVCQLVA
-208 AATDPIDGG
+208 AAVDPIDGG
-217 GAHLDVPLREPLVP
+217 GVHLDVPLREPLVP
-231 PTLDELSLWAG
+231 PTLDELSLWASAVTG
-242 EIAAAEDAAE
+242 N
-252 DAATTEGAHDSHA
+252 TPA
-265 PGQPARG
+265 PRG
-272 TRKLPYGQVEVDLSR
+272 VRSLPFGQVEVDLSR

-294 SVGDVAWARSI
+294 SVSDVAWARSI
-305 MDELADVPTVAE
+305 MDELADVPTIAE

-371 NKDINVVALSDTRN
+371 NKDINVIALSDTRN
-385 VTDVFDN
+385 VTDVFGN
-392 VDEVGSTVR
+392 VDEVGSSVR
-401 PRGEQPESWLQVARA
+401 PHGEQPESWLQVARA

-430 EHEPFTAVHAVA
+430 EREPFTAVHAVA

-469 LPFDGVQAIANRGA
+469 LPFDGVQTIANRGA

-557 EPGAESLRTFAD
+557 EPGAENLRTFAD

-589 CAGFGVEHKLATS
+589 CAGFGVEHKLATN
-602 VEELATVIDEHAEIG
+602 VEELAMAIDEHAEIG
-617 GSGITVL
+617 AHGITVL

-630 RGRQEIERRIA
+630 GGRREIEKRIA
-641 GTR
+641 GA

>member
-1 MTNADSSSQ
+1 M
-10 DPAQDP
+10 
-16 TQGSGTRSAADS
+16 
-28 AAHSAAL
+28 
-35 TSPIAVRAGLVLVD
+35 RAGLVLVD

-102 KVSRQPVPVVMTSG
+102 KVSRRPVPVVMTSG

-150 GANQTIDQAEIFGTH
+150 GANQTIDQAEIFGSH

-177 EGTVADAGT
+177 EGAVADT
-186 GQAPKRTDATA
+186 TA

-242 EIAAAEDAAE
+242 EIAAAEDDAE
-252 DAATTEGAHDSHA
+252 GEETTEGVQDSRT
-265 PGQPARG
+265 PSQYERG
-272 TRKLPYGQVEVDLSR
+272 PRKLPYGQVDVDLSR

-294 SVGDVAWARSI
+294 SVADTAWARSI
-305 MDELADVPTVAE
+305 MDELADVPTIAE

-341 DGAHSAV
+341 DGEHSAV

-371 NKDINVVALSDTRN
+371 NKDIHVIALSDTRN
-385 VTDVFDN
+385 ITDVFDN
-392 VDEVGSTVR
+392 VDEVGSTVQ

-430 EHEPFTAVHAVA
+430 EREPFTAVHAVA

-557 EPGAESLRTFAD
+557 EPGAENLRTFAD

-630 RGRQEIERRIA
+630 RGRQEIEKRIA

>member
-1 MTNADSSSQ
+1 MTNTDSSSQ
-10 DPAQDP
+10 DSSPA
-16 TQGSGTRSAADS
+16 AAEPLPS
-28 AAHSAAL
+28 PVAVHAA
-35 TSPIAVRAGLVLVD
+35 LVLVD
-49 QLIRS
+49 QLIRC
-54 GVREAVLCPGSRN
+54 GVQETVLCPGSRN

-125 MVEATLSGVPLVVL
+125 MVEATLSGVPLIVL

-150 GANQTIDQAEIFGTH
+150 GANQTIDQAEIFGSH
-165 SVCTLNAGELAL
+165 SVCTLNTGNLAL
-177 EGTVADAGT
+177 EGEDIKAPDDADASRAG
-186 GQAPKRTDATA
+186 GAAAQ
-197 ELRDLVRKLIA
+197 LRDLVCQLVA
-208 AATDPIDGG
+208 AAVDPIDGG
-217 GAHLDVPLREPLVP
+217 GVHLDVPLREPLVP
-231 PTLDELSLWAG
+231 PTLDELSLWASAVTG
-242 EIAAAEDAAE
+242 NTPE
-252 DAATTEGAHDSHA
+252 
-265 PGQPARG
+265 PRG
-272 TRKLPYGQVEVDLSR
+272 VRSLPFGQVEVDLSR

-294 SVGDVAWARSI
+294 SVSDVAWARAI
-305 MDELADVPTVAE
+305 MDELADVPTIAE
-317 PVAPAPD
+317 PIAPAPD

-332 DMFSTQVVS
+332 DMFSTQVVG
-341 DGAHSAV
+341 DGEYSAV

-371 NKDINVVALSDTRN
+371 NKDINVIALSDTRN
-385 VTDVFDN
+385 VTDVFGN
-392 VDEVGSTVR
+392 VDEVGSSVR
-401 PRGEQPESWLQVARA
+401 PHGEQPETWLQVARA
-416 ISDMGVNQVRDGLA
+416 ISDMGAGQVRDALT
-430 EHEPFTAVHAVA
+430 EHDPFTAVHAVA

-469 LPFDGVQAIANRGA
+469 LPFDGVQTIANRGA

-527 GLNIGPLEPR
+527 GLNIGTLEPR

-557 EPGAESLRTFAD
+557 EPGAENLRTFAD

-589 CAGFGVEHKLATS
+589 CAGFGIEHKLATN
-602 VEELATVIDEHAEIG
+602 VEELAMAIDEHAEIG
-617 GSGITVL
+617 AHGITVL

-630 RGRQEIERRIA
+630 GGRREIEKRIA
-641 GTR
+641 GA

>member
-1 MTNADSSSQ
+1 MTNTDSSSQ
-10 DPAQDP
+10 DSSPAAVEP
-16 TQGSGTRSAADS
+16 LSSPVAVHAA
-28 AAHSAAL
+28 
-35 TSPIAVRAGLVLVD
+35 LVLVD
-49 QLIRS
+49 QLIRC
-54 GVREAVLCPGSRN
+54 GVQEAVLCPGSRN

-125 MVEATLSGVPLVVL
+125 MVEARLSGVPLIVL

-150 GANQTIDQAEIFGTH
+150 GANQTIDQAEIFGSH
-165 SVCTLNAGELAL
+165 SVCTLNTGNLAL
-177 EGTVADAGT
+177 EGEDIKVPGDVATSRAG
-186 GQAPKRTDATA
+186 GAAAQ
-197 ELRDLVRKLIA
+197 LRDLVCQLVA
-208 AATDPIDGG
+208 AAVDPIDGG
-217 GAHLDVPLREPLVP
+217 GVHLDVPLREPLVP
-231 PTLDELSLWAG
+231 PTLDELSLWASAVTG
-242 EIAAAEDAAE
+242 NTPE
-252 DAATTEGAHDSHA
+252 
-265 PGQPARG
+265 PRG
-272 TRKLPYGQVEVDLSR
+272 VRSLPFGQVEVDLSR

-294 SVGDVAWARSI
+294 SVSDVAWARAI
-305 MDELADVPTVAE
+305 MDELADVPTIAE
-317 PVAPAPD
+317 PIAPAPD

-332 DMFSTQVVS
+332 DMFSTQVVG
-341 DGAHSAV
+341 DGEYSAV

-371 NKDINVVALSDTRN
+371 NKDIHIIALSDTRN
-385 VTDVFDN
+385 VTDVFGN
-392 VDEVGSTVR
+392 VDEVGSSVR
-401 PRGEQPESWLQVARA
+401 PHGEQPETWLQVARA
-416 ISDMGVNQVRDGLA
+416 ISDMGAGQVRDALA
-430 EHEPFTAVHAVA
+430 EHDPFTAVHAVA

-469 LPFDGVQAIANRGA
+469 LPFDGVQTIANRGA

-557 EPGAESLRTFAD
+557 EPGAENLRTFAD

-589 CAGFGVEHKLATS
+589 CAGFGVEHKLATN
-602 VEELATVIDEHAEIG
+602 VEELAMAIDEHAEIG
-617 GSGITVL
+617 AQGITVL

-630 RGRQEIERRIA
+630 GGRREIEKRIA
-641 GTR
+641 GA

>member
-1 MTNADSSSQ
+1 MTNTDRTNSEGSSQ
-10 DPAQDP
+10 RFA
-16 TQGSGTRSAADS
+16 
-28 AAHSAAL
+28 AAL
-35 TSPIAVRAGLVLVD
+35 ASPVAVRAGLVLVD

-102 KVSRQPVPVVMTSG
+102 KVARQPVPVVMTSG

-125 MVEATLSGVPLVVL
+125 MVEATLSGVPLLVL
-139 SANRPLSMLGS
+139 SANRPLSMVGT
-150 GANQTIDQAEIFGTH
+150 GANQTIDQAELFGSH
-165 SVCTLNAGELAL
+165 SVCTLNTGELAL
-177 EGTVADAGT
+177 EGRAADAGA
-186 GQAPKRTDATA
+186 GDNNAGDATDAVA

-242 EIAAAEDAAE
+242 EIAGAAESAE
-252 DAATTEGAHDSHA
+252 SAETDGAATTVKT
-265 PGQPARG
+265 PAYTPRA
-272 TRKLPYGQVEVDLSR
+272 LPFGQVEVDLSL

-294 SVGDVAWARSI
+294 SVADTAWARSI
-305 MDELADVPTVAE
+305 MDELADVPTIAE

-341 DGAHSAV
+341 DGEHSTV

-371 NKDINVVALSDTRN
+371 NKDIHVIALSDTRN
-385 VTDVFDN
+385 VTDVFGN
-392 VDEVGSTVR
+392 VDQVGSTVR

-416 ISDMGVNQVRDGLA
+416 ISDMGVNQVREGLA
-430 EHEPFTAVHAVA
+430 KHEPFTAVHAVA

-469 LPFDGVQAIANRGA
+469 LPFDGVRAIANRGA

-501 HADPTAIRAPR
+501 HSDPTAIRAPR

-557 EPGAESLRTFAD
+557 EPGADDLRTFAD

-589 CAGFGVEHKLATS
+589 CAGFGVEHKLASS
-602 VEELATVIDEHAEIG
+602 VEELADAIEEHAELG
-617 GSGITVL
+617 GNGITVL
-624 EVKVSR
+624 EVKVDR
-630 RGRQEIERRIA
+630 RGRQEIEKRIA
-641 GTR
+641 GKR

>member
-1 MTNADSSSQ
+1 MTNADSSS
-10 DPAQDP
+10 QDP

-35 TSPIAVRAGLVLVD
+35 TSPVAVRAGLVLVD

-54 GVREAVLCPGSRN
+54 GVCEAVLCPGSRN

-150 GANQTIDQAEIFGTH
+150 GANQTIDQAEIFGSH
-165 SVCTLNAGELAL
+165 SVCTLNTGELAL

-186 GQAPKRTDATA
+186 GQVAGGTDATA

-242 EIAAAEDAAE
+242 EIAAAEDAE
-252 DAATTEGAHDSHA
+252 DAEATEGPQGSHT
-265 PGQPARG
+265 PSQPACG
-272 TRKLPYGQVEVDLSR
+272 PRKLPYGQVEVDLSR

-294 SVGDVAWARSI
+294 SVSDVAWARSI
-305 MDELADVPTVAE
+305 MDELADVPTIAE

-371 NKDINVVALSDTRN
+371 NKDINVIALSDTRN
-385 VTDVFDN
+385 VTDVFGN
-392 VDEVGSTVR
+392 VDEVGSSVR
-401 PRGEQPESWLQVARA
+401 PHGEQPESWLQVARA

-430 EHEPFTAVHAVA
+430 EREPFTAVHAVA

-469 LPFDGVQAIANRGA
+469 LPFDGVQTIANRGA

-557 EPGAESLRTFAD
+557 EPGAENLRTFAD

-589 CAGFGVEHKLATS
+589 CAGFGIEHKLATN
-602 VEELATVIDEHAEIG
+602 VEELAMDIDEHAEIG
-617 GSGITVL
+617 AHGITVL

-630 RGRQEIERRIA
+630 GGRREIEKRIA
-641 GTR
+641 GA

>member
-102 KVSRQPVPVVMTSG
+102 KVSRRPVPVVMTSG

-165 SVCTLNAGELAL
+165 SVCTLNTGELAL
-177 EGTVADAGT
+177 EGAAAGAA
-186 GQAPKRTDATA
+186 G
-197 ELRDLVRKLIA
+197 ELRDLVRKLIN

-242 EIAAAEDAAE
+242 EIAAAEDAA
-252 DAATTEGAHDSHA
+252 TTEGAHDSHA
-265 PGQPARG
+265 PSQPTRG
-272 TRKLPYGQVEVDLSR
+272 PRKLPYGQVEVDLSR

-294 SVGDVAWARSI
+294 SVSDVAWARSI

-341 DGAHSAV
+341 DGEHSAV
-348 TTPEQIVVI
+348 TIPEQIVVI

-371 NKDINVVALSDTRN
+371 NKDINVIALSDTRN

-430 EHEPFTAVHAVA
+430 EREPFTAVHAVA

-557 EPGAESLRTFAD
+557 EPGAENLRTFAD

-630 RGRQEIERRIA
+630 RGRQEIEKRIA

>member
-16 TQGSGTRSAADS
+16 AQGSGTRSAADS

-102 KVSRQPVPVVMTSG
+102 KVSRRPVPVVMTSG

-165 SVCTLNAGELAL
+165 SVCTLNTGELAL
-177 EGTVADAGT
+177 EGAAAGAA
-186 GQAPKRTDATA
+186 G
-197 ELRDLVRKLIA
+197 ELRDLVRKLIN

-242 EIAAAEDAAE
+242 EIAAAEDAA
-252 DAATTEGAHDSHA
+252 TTEGAHDSHA
-265 PGQPARG
+265 PSQPTRG
-272 TRKLPYGQVEVDLSR
+272 PRKLPYGQVEVDLSR

-294 SVGDVAWARSI
+294 SVSDVAWARSI

-341 DGAHSAV
+341 DGEHSAV
-348 TTPEQIVVI
+348 TIPEQIVVI

-371 NKDINVVALSDTRN
+371 NKDINVIALSDTRN

-430 EHEPFTAVHAVA
+430 EREPFTAVHAVA

-557 EPGAESLRTFAD
+557 EPGAENLRTFAD

-630 RGRQEIERRIA
+630 RGRQEIEKRIA

>member
-1 MTNADSSSQ
+1 MTNTDRTNSEGSSQ
-10 DPAQDP
+10 RFA
-16 TQGSGTRSAADS
+16 
-28 AAHSAAL
+28 AAL
-35 TSPIAVRAGLVLVD
+35 ASPVAVRAGLVLVD

-102 KVSRQPVPVVMTSG
+102 KVARQPVPVVMTSG

-125 MVEATLSGVPLVVL
+125 MVEATLSGVPLLVL
-139 SANRPLSMLGS
+139 SANRPLSMVGT
-150 GANQTIDQAEIFGTH
+150 GANQTIDQAELFGSH
-165 SVCTLNAGELAL
+165 SVCTLNTGELAL
-177 EGTVADAGT
+177 EGRAADAGA
-186 GQAPKRTDATA
+186 GDNNAGDATDAVA

-231 PTLDELSLWAG
+231 PTLDELPLWAG
-242 EIAAAEDAAE
+242 EIAGA
-252 DAATTEGAHDSHA
+252 AATTVKT
-265 PGQPARG
+265 PAYTPRA
-272 TRKLPYGQVEVDLSR
+272 LPFGQVEVDLSL

-294 SVGDVAWARSI
+294 SVADTAWARSI
-305 MDELADVPTVAE
+305 MDELADVPTIAE

-341 DGAHSAV
+341 DGEHSAV

-371 NKDINVVALSDTRN
+371 NKDIHVIALSDTRN
-385 VTDVFDN
+385 VTDVFGN
-392 VDEVGSTVR
+392 VDQVGSTVR

-416 ISDMGVNQVRDGLA
+416 ISDMGVNQVREGLA
-430 EHEPFTAVHAVA
+430 KHEPFTAVHAVA

-469 LPFDGVQAIANRGA
+469 LPFDGVRAIANRGA
-483 AGIDGTISTAVGA
+483 AGIDGTISTSVGA

-501 HADPTAIRAPR
+501 HSDPTAIRAPR

-557 EPGAESLRTFAD
+557 EPGAEDLRTFAD

-589 CAGFGVEHKLATS
+589 CAGFGVEHKLACS
-602 VEELATVIDEHAEIG
+602 VEELADAIEEHAELG
-617 GSGITVL
+617 GNGITVL
-624 EVKVSR
+624 EVKVDR
-630 RGRQEIERRIA
+630 RGRQEIEKRIA
-641 GTR
+641 GKR

>member
-102 KVSRQPVPVVMTSG
+102 KVSRRPVPVVMTSG

-165 SVCTLNAGELAL
+165 SVCTLNTGELAL
-177 EGTVADAGT
+177 EGAAAGAA
-186 GQAPKRTDATA
+186 G
-197 ELRDLVRKLIA
+197 ELRDLVRKLIN

-242 EIAAAEDAAE
+242 EIAAAEDAA
-252 DAATTEGAHDSHA
+252 TTEGAHDSHA
-265 PGQPARG
+265 PSQPTRG
-272 TRKLPYGQVEVDLSR
+272 PRKLPYGQVEVDLSR

-294 SVGDVAWARSI
+294 SVSDVAWARSI

-341 DGAHSAV
+341 DGEHSAV
-348 TTPEQIVVI
+348 TIPEQIVVI

-371 NKDINVVALSDTRN
+371 NKDINVIALSDTRN

-430 EHEPFTAVHAVA
+430 EREPFTAVHAVA

-602 VEELATVIDEHAEIG
+602 VEELATAIDEHAEIG

-630 RGRQEIERRIA
+630 RGRQEIEKRIA

>member
-1 MTNADSSSQ
+1 MTNTDSSSQ
-10 DPAQDP
+10 DSYPAAVEP
-16 TQGSGTRSAADS
+16 LPSPVAVHAA
-28 AAHSAAL
+28 
-35 TSPIAVRAGLVLVD
+35 LVLVD
-49 QLIRS
+49 QLIRC
-54 GVREAVLCPGSRN
+54 GVQEAVLCPGSRN

-125 MVEATLSGVPLVVL
+125 MVEATLSGVPLIVL

-150 GANQTIDQAEIFGTH
+150 GANQTIDQAEIFGSH
-165 SVCTLNAGELAL
+165 SVCTLNTGNLAL
-177 EGTVADAGT
+177 EGEDIKVPDDVATSRAG
-186 GQAPKRTDATA
+186 GAATQ
-197 ELRDLVRKLIA
+197 LRDLVCQLIA
-208 AATDPIDGG
+208 AAVDPIDGG
-217 GAHLDVPLREPLVP
+217 GVHLDVPLREPLVP
-231 PTLDELSLWAG
+231 PTLDELSLWASAVIG
-242 EIAAAEDAAE
+242 N
-252 DAATTEGAHDSHA
+252 TPA
-265 PGQPARG
+265 PRG
-272 TRKLPYGQVEVDLSR
+272 VRSLPFGQVEVDLSR

-294 SVGDVAWARSI
+294 SVSDVAWARVI
-305 MDELADVPTVAE
+305 MDELADVPTIAE

-341 DGAHSAV
+341 DGEHSAV

-371 NKDINVVALSDTRN
+371 NKDIHVIALSDTRN
-385 VTDVFDN
+385 ITDVFDN

-430 EHEPFTAVHAVA
+430 EHDPFTAVHAVA

-602 VEELATVIDEHAEIG
+602 VEELATAIDEHAEIG
-617 GSGITVL
+617 GNGITVL

-630 RGRQEIERRIA
+630 RGRQEIEKRIA
-641 GTR
+641 GKR

>member
-1 MTNADSSSQ
+1 MTNTDSSSQ
-10 DPAQDP
+10 DSSPA
-16 TQGSGTRSAADS
+16 AAEPLPS
-28 AAHSAAL
+28 PVAVHAA
-35 TSPIAVRAGLVLVD
+35 LVLVD
-49 QLIRS
+49 QLIRC
-54 GVREAVLCPGSRN
+54 GVQETVLCPGSRN

-125 MVEATLSGVPLVVL
+125 MVEATLSGVPLIVL

-150 GANQTIDQAEIFGTH
+150 GANQTIDQAEIFGSH
-165 SVCTLNAGELAL
+165 SVCTLNTGNLAL
-177 EGTVADAGT
+177 EGEDIKAPDDADASRAG
-186 GQAPKRTDATA
+186 GAAAQ
-197 ELRDLVRKLIA
+197 LRDLVCQLVA
-208 AATDPIDGG
+208 AAVDPIDGG
-217 GAHLDVPLREPLVP
+217 GVHLDVPLREPLVP
-231 PTLDELSLWAG
+231 PTLDELSLWASAVTG
-242 EIAAAEDAAE
+242 NTPE
-252 DAATTEGAHDSHA
+252 
-265 PGQPARG
+265 PRG
-272 TRKLPYGQVEVDLSR
+272 VRSLPFGQVEVDLSR

-294 SVGDVAWARSI
+294 SVSDVAWARAI
-305 MDELADVPTVAE
+305 MDELADVPTIAE
-317 PVAPAPD
+317 PIAPAPG

-332 DMFSTQVVS
+332 DMFSTQVVG
-341 DGAHSAV
+341 DGEYSAV

-371 NKDINVVALSDTRN
+371 NKDINVIALSDTRN
-385 VTDVFDN
+385 VTDVFGN
-392 VDEVGSTVR
+392 VDEVGSSVR
-401 PRGEQPESWLQVARA
+401 PHGEQPETWLQVARA
-416 ISDMGVNQVRDGLA
+416 ISDMGAGQVRDALA

-469 LPFDGVQAIANRGA
+469 LPFDGVQTIANRGA

-557 EPGAESLRTFAD
+557 EPGAENLRTFAD

-589 CAGFGVEHKLATS
+589 CAGFGVEHKLATN
-602 VEELATVIDEHAEIG
+602 VEELAMAIDEHAEIG
-617 GSGITVL
+617 AHGITVL

-630 RGRQEIERRIA
+630 GGRREIEKRIA
-641 GTR
+641 GA

>member
-1 MTNADSSSQ
+1 M
-10 DPAQDP
+10 
-16 TQGSGTRSAADS
+16 
-28 AAHSAAL
+28 
-35 TSPIAVRAGLVLVD
+35 RAGLVLVD
-49 QLIRS
+49 QLIRG
-54 GVREAVLCPGSRN
+54 GVHEAVLCPGSRN

-102 KVSRQPVPVVMTSG
+102 KVSRKPVPVVMTSG

-150 GANQTIDQAEIFGTH
+150 GANQTIDQAEIFGAH

-177 EGTVADAGT
+177 EGAVTDAGKD
-186 GQAPKRTDATA
+186 QAARGTDAAA

-242 EIAAAEDAAE
+242 EIAAAEDAEDAE
-252 DAATTEGAHDSHA
+252 DAEATEGPQGSHT
-265 PGQPARG
+265 PSQPARG
-272 TRKLPYGQVEVDLSR
+272 PRKLPYGQVEVDLSR

-294 SVGDVAWARSI
+294 SVADTAWARSI
-305 MDELADVPTVAE
+305 MDKLADVPTIAE

-341 DGAHSAV
+341 DGEHSAV

-371 NKDINVVALSDTRN
+371 NKDIHVIALSDTRN

-416 ISDMGVNQVRDGLA
+416 ISDMGVSQVRDGLA
-430 EHEPFTAVHAVA
+430 EHDPFTAVHAVA

-557 EPGAESLRTFAD
+557 EPGAENLRTFAD

-574 ERVFGTPLDLDFAEL
+574 ERVFGTPLDLDFAKL
-589 CAGFGVEHKLATS
+589 CAGFGVEHRLATS
-602 VEELATVIDEHAEIG
+602 VEELATAIDEHAEIG
-617 GSGITVL
+617 GNGITVL
-624 EVKVSR
+624 EVRVNR
-630 RGRQEIERRIA
+630 RGRQEIEKRIA
-641 GTR
+641 GKR

>member
-1 MTNADSSSQ
+1 MTNADSSS
-10 DPAQDP
+10 QDP

-35 TSPIAVRAGLVLVD
+35 TSPNAVHAGLVLVD

-177 EGTVADAGT
+177 EGAVADAGT
-186 GQAPKRTDATA
+186 GQAAKRTDAAA
-197 ELRDLVRKLIA
+197 ELRDLVRKLTA

-242 EIAAAEDAAE
+242 GIAAAEDAE
-252 DAATTEGAHDSHA
+252 TTEGAHDSHA

-272 TRKLPYGQVEVDLSR
+272 SRKLPYGQVEVDLSR

-294 SVGDVAWARSI
+294 SVSDVAWARSI
-305 MDELADVPTVAE
+305 MDELADVPTIAE

-371 NKDINVVALSDTRN
+371 NKDINVIALSDTRN
-385 VTDVFDN
+385 VTDVFNN

-430 EHEPFTAVHAVA
+430 EREPFTAVHAVA

-557 EPGAESLRTFAD
+557 EPGAENLRTFAD

-602 VEELATVIDEHAEIG
+602 VEELATAIDEHAEIG
-617 GSGITVL
+617 ESGITVL

-630 RGRQEIERRIA
+630 RGRQEIEKRIA

>member
-1 MTNADSSSQ
+1 M
-10 DPAQDP
+10 
-16 TQGSGTRSAADS
+16 
-28 AAHSAAL
+28 
-35 TSPIAVRAGLVLVD
+35 RAGLVLVD

-139 SANRPLSMLGS
+139 SANRPLSMSGS
-150 GANQTIDQAEIFGTH
+150 GANQTIDQAEIFSTH
-165 SVCTLNAGELAL
+165 SVCTLNTGELAL
-177 EGTVADAGT
+177 EGAAADNA
-186 GQAPKRTDATA
+186 A
-197 ELRDLVRKLIA
+197 ELRDLVRKLIS

-217 GAHLDVPLREPLVP
+217 GTHLDVPLREPLVP

-242 EIAAAEDAAE
+242 EIAEMADDAEA
-252 DAATTEGAHDSHA
+252 TEGAQDSRT
-265 PGQPARG
+265 PSQPARG
-272 TRKLPYGQVEVDLSR
+272 PRKLPYGQVEVDLSL

-294 SVGDVAWARSI
+294 SVADTAWARSI
-305 MDELADVPTVAE
+305 MDELADVPTIAE

-341 DGAHSAV
+341 DGEHSAV

-371 NKDINVVALSDTRN
+371 NKDIHVIALSDTRN
-385 VTDVFDN
+385 VTDVFGN
-392 VDEVGSTVR
+392 VDQVGSTVR

-416 ISDMGVNQVRDGLA
+416 ISDMGVNQVREGLA
-430 EHEPFTAVHAVA
+430 KHEPFTAVHAVA

-469 LPFDGVQAIANRGA
+469 LPFDGVRAIANRGA

-501 HADPTAIRAPR
+501 HSDPTAIRAPR

-557 EPGAESLRTFAD
+557 EPGADDLRTFAD

-589 CAGFGVEHKLATS
+589 CAGFGVEHKLASS
-602 VEELATVIDEHAEIG
+602 VEELADAIEEHAELG
-617 GSGITVL
+617 GNGITVL
-624 EVKVSR
+624 EVKVDR
-630 RGRQEIERRIA
+630 RGRQEIEKRIA
-641 GTR
+641 GKR

>member
-1 MTNADSSSQ
+1 M
-10 DPAQDP
+10 
-16 TQGSGTRSAADS
+16 
-28 AAHSAAL
+28 
-35 TSPIAVRAGLVLVD
+35 RAGLVLVD

-54 GVREAVLCPGSRN
+54 GVGEAVLCPGSRN

-102 KVSRQPVPVVMTSG
+102 KVSRRPVPVVMTSG

-165 SVCTLNAGELAL
+165 SVCTLNTGELAL
-177 EGTVADAGT
+177 EGAAAGAA
-186 GQAPKRTDATA
+186 G
-197 ELRDLVRKLIA
+197 ELRDLVRKLIN

-242 EIAAAEDAAE
+242 EIAAAGDAAE
-252 DAATTEGAHDSHA
+252 DAETTEGAQASHA
-265 PGQPARG
+265 PAQPARG
-272 TRKLPYGQVEVDLSR
+272 PRKLPYGQVEVDLSR

-294 SVGDVAWARSI
+294 SVSDVAWARSI
-305 MDELADVPTVAE
+305 MDELADVPTIAE

-371 NKDINVVALSDTRN
+371 NKDINVIALSDTRN

-430 EHEPFTAVHAVA
+430 EREPFTAVHAVA

-589 CAGFGVEHKLATS
+589 CAGFGVEHKLAAS

-630 RGRQEIERRIA
+630 RGRQEVEKRIA
-641 GTR
+641 GAR